1 MWDLSSLTRDRTP
14 ASCIGRQS
22 LNYWTGREVP
32 LFYVLN
38 HLCLSSFFPL
48 CFLFSSLLFFNMA
61 TRTFKITEVKKKI
74 TQVACITFLLDGAG
88 LENYLTPPKFPSE
101 ESADLSDMG
110 ASWLPCGNLGGRKIC

>member
-61 TRTFKITEVKKKI
+61 TRTFKITEVKKKNY
-74 TQVACITFLLDGAG
+74 TGG
-88 LENYLTPPKFPSE
+88 LHHISFGWRWPRE
-101 ESADLSDMG
+101 LSHSPQISIRG
-110 ASWLPCGNLGGRKIC
+110 IC

>member
-1 MWDLSSLTRDRTP
+1 MTRDQICAP
-14 ASCIGRQS
+14 CIITQS

-38 HLCLSSFFPL
+38 HLCLSSFFLL

-61 TRTFKITEVKKKI
+61 TRTFNITEVKKKI
-74 TQVACITFLLDGAG
+74 TQVACITFLSDGAG
-88 LENYLTPPKFPSE
+88 LENYLTPPKLPSE
-101 ESADLSDMG
+101 ESADPSDMG